1 MSIVLLPPRRSLSH
15 PTPAEAKLRRP
26 HRFVNNNRKQ
36 ERNEAKEVKSIFVP
50 FEWAEEKQ
58 KHFDWLVVLS

>member
-15 PTPAEAKLRRP
+15 PTHQQRP
-26 HRFVNNNRKQ
+26 NCVVPIDSSTTI

-58 KHFDWLVVLS
+58 KHFDWVVVLS